1 MMYYLTD
8 LNFFN
13 TLTSGIFRLDS
24 DLYQCLRLEKRTYRG
39 VSLNGFI
46 TSTKVLDFSCTFASF
61 AKVKNFDIFAKV
73 KLCHCISEVL
83 VSKTQKNY
91 VRIRE

>member
-1 MMYYLTD
+1 MLTIGEED
-8 LNFFN
+8 N
-13 TLTSGIFRLDS
+13 
-24 DLYQCLRLEKRTYRG
+24 RG

-91 VRIRE
+91 ARIRE